1 MRSKR
6 LVQLYSTLL
15 AASLEAGNDVG
26 RQYFSDRFA
35 RLRARLTADFEL
47 EQQAGRMRAD
57 VPAAHIAALLIAAS
71 DGVQIQWLLEPSV
84 GLETTLRTFATLLA
98 PPS

>member
-84 GLETTLRTFATLLA
+84 GLETTQRTFATLLA

>member
-1 MRSKR
+1 MPSQVLLSGAEVRSKR

-47 EQQAGRMRAD
+47 EQQAGRMLSLI
-57 VPAAHIAALLIAAS
+57 HIS
-71 DGVQIQWLLEPSV
+71 EP
-84 GLETTLRTFATLLA
+84 TR
-98 PPS
+98 PY

>member
-26 RQYFSDRFA
+26 LSDRFA

-47 EQQAGRMRAD
+47 EQQAGRVRAD
-57 VPAAHIAALLIAAS
+57 VPAARIAALLIAAS
-71 DGVQIQWLLEPSV
+71 DGLQIQWLLEPSV